1 MNLLRADLGW
11 SLSLSFIFN
20 MAACLGL
27 LKFNVDLSD
36 HALLSS
42 CVLKG
47 YLEILL
53 EKLINFF

>member
-36 HALLSS
+36 NLRIL
-42 CVLKG
+42 VLCIEG
-47 YLEILL
+47 CCGDDLWYLTEP
-53 EKLINFF
+53 